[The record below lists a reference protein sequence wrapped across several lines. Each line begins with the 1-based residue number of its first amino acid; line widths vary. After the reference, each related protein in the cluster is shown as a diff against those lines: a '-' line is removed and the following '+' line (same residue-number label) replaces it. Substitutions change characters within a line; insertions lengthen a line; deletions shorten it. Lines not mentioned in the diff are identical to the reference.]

1 MDVGGRRCAGR
12 TVGVG
17 EDSGLVVGQGLR
29 QSEPHSLTADVS
41 LLGVGRRSSSV
52 YGPRQGS
59 TFQCAGTLSHSC
71 GQTTAFNFI
80 F

>member
-41 LLGVGRRSSSV
+41 LLGLVDDRRAYRPSPGLHISMCRHIVS
-52 YGPRQGS
+52 
-59 TFQCAGTLSHSC
+59 
-71 GQTTAFNFI
+71 
-80 F
+80 

>member
-12 TVGVG
+12 TAGVG

-41 LLGVGRRSSSV
+41 LLGVGRRS
-52 YGPRQGS
+52 
-59 TFQCAGTLSHSC
+59 
-71 GQTTAFNFI
+71 
-80 F
+80 